1 MTAEQHALERA
12 PSLWLPGEAITQSYD
27 IVRAALGAA
36 WLEEQEKL
44 VASARRGPHP
54 LFTHLT
60 ATTDT
65 ATLEVC
71 ELALYLREFHDDP
84 AIPAIL
90 TDLRD
95 AGKFHPVF
103 LELAHAF
110 RWKDAG
116 ATVGLRP
123 ATPTGEADFAGVL
136 HELSYTVEVSTF
148 EYDPFM
154 SEEFRLA
161 NVVTETATSVLGK
174 AEPAPSVRV
183 SVETV
188 PPGNLE
194 AALRAAVKEACL
206 VWKGGKVAPS
216 QVTKEFGTVHVEAL
230 AAEEQMPTL
239 DVFGRPTFTPDG
251 DWAVVIRAVEKEQDA
266 EEPLY
271 RLVGRP
277 GREYARIH
285 LRMPPD
291 ERDVNAR
298 IMKKLKKEVDQLRGV
313 KSPRVVILDLSDP
326 AFGDIFE
333 LDGDALTAP
342 TLRIM
347 RSTPELACVWLT
359 MRRWT
364 TAFRHKYF
372 GQYIDNPFSI
382 YRLPQDFL
390 DRLVM
395 REWRWD
401 FIGEREYPETE
412 SYEDALRQASERAE
426 ELSF

>member
-1 MTAEQHALERA
+1 MEGREGGPFASDER
-12 PSLWLPGEAITQSYD
+12 
-27 IVRAALGAA
+27 VR
-36 WLEEQEKL
+36 
-44 VASARRGPHP
+44 
-54 LFTHLT
+54 
-60 ATTDT
+60 
-65 ATLEVC
+65 
-71 ELALYLREFHDDP
+71 
-84 AIPAIL
+84 
-90 TDLRD
+90 
-95 AGKFHPVF
+95 
-103 LELAHAF
+103 
-110 RWKDAG
+110 
-116 ATVGLRP
+116 
-123 ATPTGEADFAGVL
+123 
-136 HELSYTVEVSTF
+136 
-148 EYDPFM
+148 
-154 SEEFRLA
+154 
-161 NVVTETATSVLGK
+161 
-174 AEPAPSVRV
+174 
-183 SVETV
+183 
-188 PPGNLE
+188 
-194 AALRAAVKEACL
+194 
-206 VWKGGKVAPS
+206 
-216 QVTKEFGTVHVEAL
+216 TVHVEAL
-230 AAEEQMPTL
+230 AAEGQMPTL

-251 DWAVVIRAVEKEQDA
+251 DWTVVIRAVEKEQDA

-333 LDGDALTAP
+333 LDGDALIAP

-347 RSTPELACVWLT
+347 RSPPELACVWLT

-372 GQYIDNPFSI
+372 GQYIDNPFST

-390 DRLVM
+390 DRLAV

-412 SYEDALRQASERAE
+412 SYEDALRQASERSE
-426 ELSF
+426 KFSF